1 MTSSNEPQSPEESSP
16 RSRRP
21 LLMAAAAVV
30 VALLGWAIYQS
41 GNEPE
46 PARSVPTIAP
56 SVSGKIAEAPAPA
69 ADAPPAGQTPATT
82 AEPEPAPSPATT
94 TEPASRLPHG
104 PAPAPKPAAAPAPA
118 RTAKEPAANP
128 APATKATAA
137 RPEPAPAS
145 HAQPATPAAPARS
158 VVMKQEAPPPV
169 AAAPAEAQPAGTSKG
184 YRVQLGLFSNLGNAT
199 ALIQRLKAA
208 DIPVRSETRVSVG
221 PFQTRAEA
229 EEAMQKLKDMG
240 LSPMLA
246 ANGG

>member
-82 AEPEPAPSPATT
+82 AEPEPAPSPAAT

-104 PAPAPKPAAAPAPA
+104 PAPASKPAAAPAPA

-137 RPEPAPAS
+137 RPEPA
-145 HAQPATPAAPARS
+145 PAAPARS

>member
-56 SVSGKIAEAPAPA
+56 SVSGKIAEAPA

-82 AEPEPAPSPATT
+82 AEPEPAPSPAAT

-104 PAPAPKPAAAPAPA
+104 PAPAPKPTAAPAPA
-118 RTAKEPAANP
+118 RTAKEPTANP

-137 RPEPAPAS
+137 RPEPA
-145 HAQPATPAAPARS
+145 PAAPARS

>member
-82 AEPEPAPSPATT
+82 AEPEPAPSPAAT

-137 RPEPAPAS
+137 RPEPA
-145 HAQPATPAAPARS
+145 PAAPARS

>member
-46 PARSVPTIAP
+46 PAHSVPTIAP

-82 AEPEPAPSPATT
+82 AEPEPAPSPAAT

-137 RPEPAPAS
+137 RPEPAPA
-145 HAQPATPAAPARS
+145 APARS
-158 VVMKQEAPPPV
+158 VVMKQETPPPV

>member
-56 SVSGKIAEAPAPA
+56 SVSGKIAEAP
-69 ADAPPAGQTPATT
+69 PAGQTPATT
-82 AEPEPAPSPATT
+82 AEPEPAPSPAAT

-118 RTAKEPAANP
+118 KTAKEPVANP

>member
-82 AEPEPAPSPATT
+82 AEPEPAPSPAAT
-94 TEPASRLPHG
+94 TEPASKLPHG

-137 RPEPAPAS
+137 RPEPAPA
-145 HAQPATPAAPARS
+145 TPARS
-158 VVMKQEAPPPV
+158 VVMKQETPPPV

>member
-82 AEPEPAPSPATT
+82 AEPEPAPSPAAT
-94 TEPASRLPHG
+94 TEPASKLPHG

-137 RPEPAPAS
+137 RPEPA
-145 HAQPATPAAPARS
+145 PAAPARS

>member
-82 AEPEPAPSPATT
+82 AEPEPAPSPAAT

-104 PAPAPKPAAAPAPA
+104 PAPAPKPAAALAPA

-137 RPEPAPAS
+137 RPEPAPA
-145 HAQPATPAAPARS
+145 APARS
-158 VVMKQEAPPPV
+158 VVMKQETPPPV

>member
-82 AEPEPAPSPATT
+82 AEPEPAPSPAAT

-137 RPEPAPAS
+137 RPEPAPA
-145 HAQPATPAAPARS
+145 TPARS

>member
-82 AEPEPAPSPATT
+82 AEPEPAPSPAAT

-137 RPEPAPAS
+137 RPEPAPA
-145 HAQPATPAAPARS
+145 TPARS
-158 VVMKQEAPPPV
+158 VVMKQETPPPV

>member
-69 ADAPPAGQTPATT
+69 ADAPPAGQTPAAT
-82 AEPEPAPSPATT
+82 AEPEPASSPAAT

-104 PAPAPKPAAAPAPA
+104 PAPASKPAAAPAPA

-137 RPEPAPAS
+137 RPEPAPA
-145 HAQPATPAAPARS
+145 TPARS
-158 VVMKQEAPPPV
+158 VVMKQETPPPV

>member
-46 PARSVPTIAP
+46 PALSVPTIAP

-82 AEPEPAPSPATT
+82 AEPEPAPSPAAT

-104 PAPAPKPAAAPAPA
+104 PAPAPKPAATPAPT

-137 RPEPAPAS
+137 RPEPA
-145 HAQPATPAAPARS
+145 PAAPARS

>member
-82 AEPEPAPSPATT
+82 AEPEPAPSPAAT
-94 TEPASRLPHG
+94 TEPASKLPHG
-104 PAPAPKPAAAPAPA
+104 PAPAPKPAAL
-118 RTAKEPAANP
+118 RR
-128 APATKATAA
+128 
-137 RPEPAPAS
+137 RPEPPKNRRQIRLRRPRQQLHGLS
-145 HAQPATPAAPARS
+145 PLRPATPSLPLRLPRHARWS
-158 VVMKQEAPPPV
+158 
-169 AAAPAEAQPAGTSKG
+169 
-184 YRVQLGLFSNLGNAT
+184 
-199 ALIQRLKAA
+199 
-208 DIPVRSETRVSVG
+208 
-221 PFQTRAEA
+221 
-229 EEAMQKLKDMG
+229 
-240 LSPMLA
+240 
-246 ANGG
+246 

>member
-46 PARSVPTIAP
+46 PARSVPTMAP

-82 AEPEPAPSPATT
+82 AEPEPAPSPAAT
-94 TEPASRLPHG
+94 TEPASKLPHG

-137 RPEPAPAS
+137 RPEPAPA
-145 HAQPATPAAPARS
+145 TPARS
-158 VVMKQEAPPPV
+158 VVMKQETPPPV

>member
-1 MTSSNEPQSPEESSP
+1 
-16 RSRRP
+16 
-21 LLMAAAAVV
+21 MAAAAVV

-82 AEPEPAPSPATT
+82 AEPEPAPSPAAT
-94 TEPASRLPHG
+94 TEPASKLPHG

-137 RPEPAPAS
+137 RPEPAPA
-145 HAQPATPAAPARS
+145 TPARS
-158 VVMKQEAPPPV
+158 VVMKQETPPPV

>member
-56 SVSGKIAEAPAPA
+56 SVSGKIAEAPA

-82 AEPEPAPSPATT
+82 AEPEPAPSPAAT

-104 PAPAPKPAAAPAPA
+104 PAPAPKPTAAPAPA

-137 RPEPAPAS
+137 RPEPA
-145 HAQPATPAAPARS
+145 PAAPARS

>member
-82 AEPEPAPSPATT
+82 AEPEPAPSPAAT
-94 TEPASRLPHG
+94 PASKLPHG

-137 RPEPAPAS
+137 RPEPAPA
-145 HAQPATPAAPARS
+145 TPARS
-158 VVMKQEAPPPV
+158 VVMKQETPPPV

>member
-82 AEPEPAPSPATT
+82 AEPEPAPSPAAT

-104 PAPAPKPAAAPAPA
+104 PAPAPKPAATPAPT

-137 RPEPAPAS
+137 RPEPA
-145 HAQPATPAAPARS
+145 PAAPARS

>member
-137 RPEPAPAS
+137 RPEPAPA
-145 HAQPATPAAPARS
+145 APARS

>member
-82 AEPEPAPSPATT
+82 AEPEPAPSPAAT
-94 TEPASRLPHG
+94 TEPASKLPHG

-137 RPEPAPAS
+137 RPEPAPA
-145 HAQPATPAAPARS
+145 APARS
-158 VVMKQEAPPPV
+158 VVMKQETPPPV

>member
-82 AEPEPAPSPATT
+82 AEPEPAPSPAAT
-94 TEPASRLPHG
+94 TEPASKLPHG

-137 RPEPAPAS
+137 RPEPAPA
-145 HAQPATPAAPARS
+145 TPARS

>member
-82 AEPEPAPSPATT
+82 AEPEPAPSPAAT
-94 TEPASRLPHG
+94 TEPASKLPHG

-137 RPEPAPAS
+137 RPEPAPA
-145 HAQPATPAAPARS
+145 TPARS
-158 VVMKQEAPPPV
+158 VVMKQETPPPV
-169 AAAPAEAQPAGTSKG
+169 AAAPAEAQPPGTSKG